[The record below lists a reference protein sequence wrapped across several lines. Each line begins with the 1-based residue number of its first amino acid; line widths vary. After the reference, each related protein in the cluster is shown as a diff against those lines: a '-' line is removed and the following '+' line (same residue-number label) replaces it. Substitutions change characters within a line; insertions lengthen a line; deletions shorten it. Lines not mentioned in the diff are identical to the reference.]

1 MGSYGIGVSRL
12 VGAIIEAKFNNNI
25 MKWPISVS
33 PYEVAIIPM
42 ISKNDNSNLIKSQ
55 KIYKELIKH
64 NIDVLLDDTDENIS
78 AKIKKFNLIGIPYQ
92 IIIGQKSEG
101 DLFEFKEIDKES
113 QNLSID
119 KVVQK
124 LAKEKNS
131 FWSPKLKKQ

>member
-1 MGSYGIGVSRL
+1 MSVKMGSYGIGVSRL
-12 VGAIIEAKFNNNI
+12 VAAIIEAKFNNNI

-42 ISKNDNSNLIKSQ
+42 ISKNDNSNLTKSQ
-55 KIYKELIKH
+55 KIYKELIKR

-101 DLFEFKEIDKES
+101 DILEFKEIDKES

-124 LAKEKNS
+124 LTKEKNS
-131 FWSPKLKKQ
+131 I